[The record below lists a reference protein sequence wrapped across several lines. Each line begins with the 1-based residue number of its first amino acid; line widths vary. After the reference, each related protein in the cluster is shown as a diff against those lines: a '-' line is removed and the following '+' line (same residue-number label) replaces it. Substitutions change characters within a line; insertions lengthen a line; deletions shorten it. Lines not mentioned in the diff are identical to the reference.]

1 MKTKLLATASYAA
14 RPMRV
19 PLVLAAAIAG
29 LGLLGAPGEAAR
41 LWLPKTTNAYCDVPT
56 YVLRELPEQA
66 MSLRDASGKP
76 AIVVSGFAL
85 ADKPDYGRFLLAH
98 ECCHHSLGHM
108 DRFKD
113 QLGHVG
119 PQRFYFIAPQ
129 LKQMELDADC
139 CAVRML
145 RSRNDAS
152 SIAAAEGAM
161 TAFGGEQTGAHYP
174 TGNERAGNM
183 AKCAA
188 EN

>member
-1 MKTKLLATASYAA
+1 MKTILAAIGHVA
-14 RPMRV
+14 RTLRV
-19 PLVLAAAIAG
+19 PLVLAAAVVGA
-29 LGLLGAPGEAAR
+29 GLLGGPGEAAR
-41 LWLPKTTNAYCDVPT
+41 MWLPKTTNPYCDVTT
-56 YVLRELPEQA
+56 YVLRDLPEQA

-76 AIVVSGFAL
+76 AIVVSGSTL
-85 ADKPDYGRFLLAH
+85 ADKPDYSRFLLAH

-113 QLGHVG
+113 QLGQVG

-139 CAVRML
+139 CAVKML
-145 RSRNDAS
+145 RSKDDAS
-152 SIAAAEGAM
+152 SIEAAEGAM
-161 TAFGGEQTGAHYP
+161 TSFGSDQTGAHYP
-174 TGNERAGNM
+174 TGFERVDNM

>member
-1 MKTKLLATASYAA
+1 MEKRFPVTAGYAA
-14 RPMRV
+14 RTMRV
-19 PLVLAAAIAG
+19 PLVFAAAIAG
-29 LGLLGAPGEAAR
+29 LGLIGASGAAAR
-41 LWLPKTTNAYCDVPT
+41 LWLPETTNPYCDVPT
-56 YVLRELPEQA
+56 YVLRDLPEQA
-66 MSLRDASGKP
+66 MSLHDSSGKP
-76 AIVVSGFAL
+76 TIVVSGFTL
-85 ADKPDYGRFLLAH
+85 ADKPDYSRFLLAH

-139 CAVRML
+139 CAVKML
-145 RSRNDAS
+145 RSRNDPS
-152 SIAAAEGAM
+152 SIEAAEAAM
-161 TAFGGEQTGAHYP
+161 AIFGSEQTGAHYP

-188 EN
+188 ED